1 MGGTEVSQNLKD
13 GGQQGDAESRKCKTA
28 PTPRASERFH
38 GKGWEIN
45 FQFLSVPNAWVQAAW
60 GSPGKWWSG
69 WVRGGSWQHGHGRI
83 LNRENERQDLRSV
96 EEERSDLGLQKKWF
110 LGFEM
115 GATV

>member
-1 MGGTEVSQNLKD
+1 MSGWDRS
-13 GGQQGDAESRKCKTA
+13 ESEPERWGAAGRAGNVNGPHPK
-28 PTPRASERFH
+28 ASERFH

-45 FQFLSVPNAWVQAAW
+45 FQFLSVPNAWAQAAW

-69 WVRGGSWQHGHGRI
+69 WVRGGSWEHGHGRI

-96 EEERSDLGLQKKWF
+96 EEEGSGLGLQKKWF